1 MAGVPERLHHVLAHL
16 AATHTQ
22 TRAHRRDQVV
32 RLAAVLTRH
41 RTDGFDSRRLHCPSP
56 PGMRRADCSAMC
68 VGKENGSTVGDAHGN
83 GCFGVVADNHVRL
96 RRRPRRIIM
105 QCGNRDCVP
114 LVGGAVIPKD
124 KQRRTARIPDA
135 TVRCGEKSVAMF
147 EIVSPTDGITT
158 ELRAKRRRDIKSVDG
173 AQVLV
178 EIEQDAPVI
187 HIHRRVGDFW
197 VYDDVIGVLEAI
209 AMEIPLSERYDRLFE
224 GSEPVED
231 ELDVGSAD
239 GAS

>member
-1 MAGVPERLHHVLAHL
+1 MGN
-16 AATHTQ
+16 T
-22 TRAHRRDQVV
+22 V
-32 RLAAVLTRH
+32 RLDEIHPMTVDEFLATPQSAFGSAWRYELVDGLPVAQAAPSDEHAMISANLATALT
-41 RTDGFDSRRLHCPSP
+41 
-56 PGMRRADCSAMC
+56 
-68 VGKENGSTVGDAHGN
+68 N
-83 GCFGVVADNHVRL
+83 RL
-96 RRRPRRIIM
+96 R
-105 QCGNRDCVP
+105 GNRDCVP

-135 TVRCGEKSVAMF
+135 TVRCGGKSVAMF

-197 VYDDVIGVLEAI
+197 VYDDVIGIQETLTLEAI
-209 AMEIPLSERYDRLFE
+209 AMEIPLSEIYDRLFE

>member
-1 MAGVPERLHHVLAHL
+1 LVNYAE
-16 AATHTQ
+16 
-22 TRAHRRDQVV
+22 
-32 RLAAVLTRH
+32 RH
-41 RTDGFDSRRLHCPSP
+41 RAGLRVGTSITEGTANFLVNRRMNKSQQMRWSRRGADLLLQVRCATASSAPPS
-56 PGMRRADCSAMC
+56 DSSS
-68 VGKENGSTVGDAHGN
+68 KLKS
-83 GCFGVVADNHVRL
+83 
-96 RRRPRRIIM
+96 I
-105 QCGNRDCVP
+105 P
-114 LVGGAVIPKD
+114 LPIWPWLLDPQSFDGPVIPRD

-197 VYDDVIGVLEAI
+197 VYDDVIGVKETLVLEAI
-209 AMEIPLSERYDRLFE
+209 AMEIPLSEIYDRLFE

>member
-1 MAGVPERLHHVLAHL
+1 MIAANL
-16 AATHTQ
+16 AA
-22 TRAHRRDQVV
+22 A
-32 RLAAVLTRH
+32 LT
-41 RTDGFDSRRLHCPSP
+41 
-56 PGMRRADCSAMC
+56 
-68 VGKENGSTVGDAHGN
+68 N
-83 GCFGVVADNHVRL
+83 RL
-96 RRRPRRIIM
+96 R
-105 QCGNRDCVP
+105 GNRDCVP

-197 VYDDVIGVLEAI
+197 VYDDVIGVKEILVLEAI
-209 AMEIPLSERYDRLFE
+209 AMEIPLSEIYDRLFE

-239 GAS
+239 GAWGTRYGGPGGGAGPARSRSAPAGGRRK

>member
-1 MAGVPERLHHVLAHL
+1 LTYAISDRNQEMAMGKTVRLDEIHLMTVDEFLAMPQSAFGSAWRYELVNGLPVAQAAPSDEHAMIAANL
-16 AATHTQ
+16 AA
-22 TRAHRRDQVV
+22 A
-32 RLAAVLTRH
+32 LT
-41 RTDGFDSRRLHCPSP
+41 
-56 PGMRRADCSAMC
+56 
-68 VGKENGSTVGDAHGN
+68 N
-83 GCFGVVADNHVRL
+83 RL
-96 RRRPRRIIM
+96 R
-105 QCGNRDCVP
+105 GNRDCAP
-114 LVGGAVIPKD
+114 LVGGAVIPSD

-197 VYDDVIGVLEAI
+197 VYDDVIGVKEILVLEAI
-209 AMEIPLSERYDRLFE
+209 AMEIPLSEIYDRLFE